1 MIVVEAEFATCGCV
15 SGSRDMWFCISGV
28 RYMCAIACKLFF
40 PHIDSNTNSCTISS
54 LSLRICSYLHRNASS
69 NHAIEHECNM
79 SMRCI
84 WMISYSILGN
94 TWYTYVCMWTKISFL
109 IHTFCLASH
118 AVAAALALLSVEYS
132 RLTPLLSTP
141 YLKLLLPL

>member
-1 MIVVEAEFATCGCV
+1 MMMMVMMMMMIMMV
-15 SGSRDMWFCISGV
+15 
-28 RYMCAIACKLFF
+28 
-40 PHIDSNTNSCTISS
+40 
-54 LSLRICSYLHRNASS
+54 
-69 NHAIEHECNM
+69 
-79 SMRCI
+79 I